1 MTQKKGLEGIVAA
14 ETKISS
20 IIGTQLTYSGYEID
34 DLTEN
39 ATFEEVVFLL
49 WNQKLPN
56 AQELKTFKEK
66 LASYFSLEEGIK
78 SHLKSYDLK
87 TVHPMAA
94 LRTALSML
102 AHFDEHADELDDEK
116 NMERAI
122 RIQAKTASL
131 VAAISRV
138 RKGQDIIEPNNELSF
153 AANFLYMLNGEVP
166 SETEEEAIDKALIL
180 HADHELNAST
190 FTARVCVATLSD
202 MYSGVVAAAGALK
215 GPLHGGANEAVMG
228 MLDEIGSL
236 DKVDDYI
243 KAKLQNKEKIMGMG
257 HRVYKEGDPR
267 AKYLKE
273 MSKKLTEQTG
283 EPELYEMSA
292 RIAEI
297 VEEEKGL
304 LPNVDFYSASVY
316 HALGFDH
323 DLFTPIFTLS
333 RVSGWLAHILEQYAD
348 NRLIRPRA
356 EYVGPEVRS
365 FTAINERD

>member
-20 IIGTQLTYSGYEID
+20 IIGSQLTYSGYEID

-49 WNQKLPN
+49 WNGKLPN
-56 AQELKTFKEK
+56 ENELTTFKEK
-66 LASYFSLEEGIK
+66 LMSNFSLESGMK
-78 SHLKSYDLK
+78 SHLKSYDL
-87 TVHPMAA
+87 TNVHPMCA

-102 AHFDEHADELDDEK
+102 AHFDSDADDMSLEK
-116 NMERAI
+116 NMEKAV

-138 RKGQDIIEPNNELSF
+138 RKGEDILEPKEGLSF
-153 AANFLYMLNGEVP
+153 AANFLYMLNGETP
-166 SETEEEAIDKALIL
+166 SDIEEEAINKALIL

-202 MYSGVVAAAGALK
+202 MYSGVVAATAALK
-215 GPLHGGANEAVMG
+215 GRLHGGANEAVME
-228 MLDEIGSL
+228 MLEEIGSL
-236 DKVDDYI
+236 ENVDTYV
-243 KAKLQNKEKIMGMG
+243 KEKFNNKEKIMGMG

-273 MSKKLTEQTG
+273 MSKKLTDQIG

-304 LPNVDFYSASVY
+304 LPNVDFYSATVY

-323 DLFTPIFTLS
+323 DLFTPIFVLS
-333 RVSGWLAHILEQYAD
+333 RVSGWIAHILEQYAD

-356 EYVGPEVRS
+356 EYVGPDVRKYNDIS
-365 FTAINERD
+365 KRD